1 MKSHPLGW
9 LFSSPIVQID
19 TNIDQIL
26 KIDKWKKLNLKI
38 PLTFISGFFRI
49 KIFRLFTYNSY
60 LIFSKLKAIRPYITE
75 DELYHL

>member
-1 MKSHPLGW
+1 MESHPLGW

-26 KIDKWKKLNLKI
+26 KIDKWKKLILK
-38 PLTFISGFFRI
+38 
-49 KIFRLFTYNSY
+49 FRLLTYNSY